1 MPVITCGGAPLPLF
15 TVVEYL
21 GPSKSNDLLRKFPD
35 NSALENFNYA
45 QSSIWSPLLP
55 PPPPPFAP
63 GGVSRKLTFDEEEQ
77 VGLLRN
83 TKKIAGKI
91 KRKFTDSVLH
101 KVGRATKMKRRG
113 RSSLRVSPAKVMEM
127 KKSNLGFDCS

>member
-21 GPSKSNDLLRKFPD
+21 GPSKSNDSD
-35 NSALENFNYA
+35 NSALEIFNYA

-55 PPPPPFAP
+55 PHCGA
-63 GGVSRKLTFDEEEQ
+63 GVSRKLTFEEEEEE
-77 VGLLRN
+77 VGLLKN

-91 KRKFTDSVLH
+91 NRKFTDS
-101 KVGRATKMKRRG
+101 GF
-113 RSSLRVSPAKVMEM
+113 LRLK
-127 KKSNLGFDCS
+127 